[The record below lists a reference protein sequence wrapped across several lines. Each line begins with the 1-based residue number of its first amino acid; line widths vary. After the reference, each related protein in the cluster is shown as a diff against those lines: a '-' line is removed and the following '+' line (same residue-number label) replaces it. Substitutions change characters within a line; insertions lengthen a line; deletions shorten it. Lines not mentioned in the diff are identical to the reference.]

1 MYGVFQLKE
10 GVYLHYYKTGKF
22 KTNTTAVLISAE
34 MKAENAAKTAL
45 AAQVMK
51 SGARKYPSQ
60 RAMAVKLE
68 EMNGAV
74 FDVSI
79 IKKGNRQLIYI
90 FFESVAGTFSDG
102 ADFIKEVIFYPVNFS
117 GSGFSKAKDR
127 LICEI
132 EAVKDNK
139 SEYALERMAEEMENG
154 AYSIPGLG
162 YAEEAAALKPQMM
175 KRFYSSLLTT
185 GIIDVYFVG
194 SEDVNTVRKK
204 YESLFGRTRCNIKRI
219 AEQSL
224 KPKFKEAKTVKEEQ
238 GLNQGKLCMCYSTGE
253 EASKENILSI
263 LVLNEIIGGS
273 GGSLL
278 FSKVREKEG
287 LCYSI
292 GSTVNK
298 HKMLMVIEAGIDK
311 NDRSKVTGIIK
322 KSIEEIKSGIT
333 EEEVLKAKENIS
345 KNYDSV
351 FDTPASII
359 NYGFTM
365 RLLGITDT
373 PKEFAEEIKA
383 VTVKEVKEMAEKL
396 KCETEYFL
404 V

>member
-1 MYGVFQLKE
+1 MFKIFEINE

-90 FFESVAGTFSDG
+90 FFESVAGTFNDG
-102 ADFIKEVIFYPVNFS
+102 ADFIKEVIFYPVHLS

-127 LICEI
+127 LIYEI
-132 EAVKDNK
+132 KSVKDNK

-204 YESLFGRTRCNIKRI
+204 YESLFGRR
-219 AEQSL
+219 A
-224 KPKFKEAKTVKEEQ
+224 KP
-238 GLNQGKLCMCYSTGE
+238 
-253 EASKENILSI
+253 
-263 LVLNEIIGGS
+263 
-273 GGSLL
+273 
-278 FSKVREKEG
+278 
-287 LCYSI
+287 
-292 GSTVNK
+292 
-298 HKMLMVIEAGIDK
+298 
-311 NDRSKVTGIIK
+311 
-322 KSIEEIKSGIT
+322 
-333 EEEVLKAKENIS
+333 
-345 KNYDSV
+345 
-351 FDTPASII
+351 
-359 NYGFTM
+359 
-365 RLLGITDT
+365 
-373 PKEFAEEIKA
+373 
-383 VTVKEVKEMAEKL
+383 
-396 KCETEYFL
+396 
-404 V
+404 